1 MTDIQKSNKYVLCF
15 GTKQKSR
22 QIKDTLNTVIKTM
35 WGSYINKDYDDA
47 LIIKEGRSELLRLNK
62 NLLTRRSAEDLKL
75 FIVSALKAL
84 GLYQE
89 DMEAI
94 FEYRSLPK
102 EQISIEDI
110 KNIVAETVKTQIRE
124 EIKKINKSSSK
135 KFLNIH
141 NAAAFLGV
149 TESAFYLL
157 RKRKDFPTGIKFSD
171 RNTVF
176 SSEELTT
183 WAESQRNANLDEEGE
198 QC

>member
-1 MTDIQKSNKYVLCF
+1 MNVLNQHKYVLCF

-35 WGSYINKDYDDA
+35 WASYINKDYDDA
-47 LIIKEGRSELLRLNK
+47 LILKERRSELLRLNK
-62 NLLTRRSAEDLKL
+62 TLLTKVSAEHLKL
-75 FIVSALKAL
+75 FIVSNLKVL
-84 GLYQE
+84 ELYQE

-102 EQISIEDI
+102 AQISIDDI
-110 KNIVAETVKTQIRE
+110 RNIVAETVKSQIQE

-157 RKRKDFPTGIKFSD
+157 RKRKNFPTGIKFSD

-176 SSEELTT
+176 SSEELAT
-183 WAESQRNANLDEEGE
+183 WAENQRNANLDKEGE

>member
-1 MTDIQKSNKYVLCF
+1 MNVLNQHKYVLCF

-35 WGSYINKDYDDA
+35 WASYINKDYDDA
-47 LIIKEGRSELLRLNK
+47 LILKEGRSELLRLNK
-62 NLLTRRSAEDLKL
+62 TLLTKVSAEHLKL
-75 FIVSALKAL
+75 FIVSNLKVL
-84 GLYQE
+84 ELYQE

-102 EQISIEDI
+102 AQISIDDI
-110 KNIVAETVKTQIRE
+110 RNIVAETVKSQIQE

-157 RKRKDFPTGIKFSD
+157 RKRKNFPTGIKFSD

-176 SSEELTT
+176 SSEELAT
-183 WAESQRNANLDEEGE
+183 WAENQRNANLDKEGE